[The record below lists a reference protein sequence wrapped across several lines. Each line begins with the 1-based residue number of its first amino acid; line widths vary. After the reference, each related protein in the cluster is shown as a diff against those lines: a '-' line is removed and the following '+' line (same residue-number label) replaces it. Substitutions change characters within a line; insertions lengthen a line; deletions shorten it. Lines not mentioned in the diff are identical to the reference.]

1 MDFVGGSFVNFFAA
15 IGAVSMVFILLQ
27 RILDFAMVRAV
38 IPRKVMPQLVL
49 CSFIVVI
56 FVIVFE
62 ASVNF
67 PVWFLGIAAAFLGIP
82 SLVSLEED

>member
-1 MDFVGGSFVNFFAA
+1 
-15 IGAVSMVFILLQ
+15 
-27 RILDFAMVRAV
+27 MVRAV
-38 IPRKVMPQLVL
+38 IPQKVMPQLML

-62 ASVNF
+62 PSVNF
-67 PVWFLGIAAAFLGIP
+67 PVWFLGIAGAFIGIS